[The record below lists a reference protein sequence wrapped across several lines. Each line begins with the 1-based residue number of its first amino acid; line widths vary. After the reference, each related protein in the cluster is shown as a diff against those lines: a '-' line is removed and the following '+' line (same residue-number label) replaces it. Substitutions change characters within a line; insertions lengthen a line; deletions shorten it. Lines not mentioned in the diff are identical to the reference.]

1 MRSLSEIDTISKRA
15 SKAKGFS
22 WGVAEEIG
30 KCIKQLELFGLPGIK
45 NLNQYLKI
53 YDQNKFQKIKLIS
66 KLNISENKFHCPISS
81 GIGFLDQ
88 IKSLEKLK
96 SLEFNKIAYPILFLS
111 FASRASEVLGKKIL
125 VKLDEKEFILNFNQ
139 SIFGNYSKNE
149 IWENANSVSINF
161 LDNNNSFSEDEWKE
175 MTKFANETFV
185 EESDELKEKSAGAGL
200 TDNDS
205 RR

>member
-66 KLNISENKFHCPISS
+66 KSNISENKIHCPISS

-125 VKLDEKEFILNFNQ
+125 LKLDEKEFILNFNQ

-149 IWENANSVSINF
+149 IWKNANSVSINF
-161 LDNNNSFSEDEWKE
+161 LDNNNSFGEDEWKE

-200 TDNDS
+200 TDND
-205 RR
+205 

>member
-15 SKAKGFS
+15 SRAKGFS
-22 WGVAEEIG
+22 WGVSEEIG
-30 KCIKQLELFGLPGIK
+30 KCVKQLELFGLPGIK

-53 YDQNKFQKIKLIS
+53 YDQNKFQKIKLVS
-66 KLNISENKFHCPISS
+66 KSNISENKFHCPISS

-96 SLEFNKIAYPILFLS
+96 SVEFNKIAYPILFLS

-149 IWENANSVSINF
+149 IWENANSVLINF
-161 LDNNNSFSEDEWKE
+161 LDNNNSFSEEEWKE

-200 TDNDS
+200 TDND
-205 RR
+205 

>member
-30 KCIKQLELFGLPGIK
+30 KCVKQLELFGLPGIK

-66 KLNISENKFHCPISS
+66 KSNISENKFHCPISS
-81 GIGFLDQ
+81 GISFLDQ

-149 IWENANSVSINF
+149 IWENANSVLINF

-200 TDNDS
+200 TDND
-205 RR
+205 

>member
-53 YDQNKFQKIKLIS
+53 YDQNKFQQIKLIS
-66 KLNISENKFHCPISS
+66 KSNISENKFYCPISS

-161 LDNNNSFSEDEWKE
+161 LDNYNSFSEDEWKE

-200 TDNDS
+200 TDND
-205 RR
+205 

>member
-30 KCIKQLELFGLPGIK
+30 KCVKQLELFGLPGIK
-45 NLNQYLKI
+45 NLYQYLKI

-81 GIGFLDQ
+81 GISFLDQ

-200 TDNDS
+200 TDND
-205 RR
+205 

>member
-15 SKAKGFS
+15 SRAKGFS
-22 WGVAEEIG
+22 WGVSEEIG
-30 KCIKQLELFGLPGIK
+30 KCVKQLELFGLPGIK

-81 GIGFLDQ
+81 GISFLDQ

-200 TDNDS
+200 TDND
-205 RR
+205 

>member
-15 SKAKGFS
+15 SKSKGFS

-30 KCIKQLELFGLPGIK
+30 KCVKQLELFGLPGIK

-200 TDNDS
+200 TDND
-205 RR
+205 

>member
-1 MRSLSEIDTISKRA
+1 MRSLSEIDAISKRA

-66 KLNISENKFHCPISS
+66 KSNISENKFHCPISS
-81 GIGFLDQ
+81 GISFLDQ

-96 SLEFNKIAYPILFLS
+96 SLEFNKIAYPILF
-111 FASRASEVLGKKIL
+111 
-125 VKLDEKEFILNFNQ
+125 
-139 SIFGNYSKNE
+139 
-149 IWENANSVSINF
+149 
-161 LDNNNSFSEDEWKE
+161 
-175 MTKFANETFV
+175 
-185 EESDELKEKSAGAGL
+185 
-200 TDNDS
+200 
-205 RR
+205 

>member
-53 YDQNKFQKIKLIS
+53 YDQNKFQKIKLVS
-66 KLNISENKFHCPISS
+66 KSNISENKFHCPISS

-96 SLEFNKIAYPILFLS
+96 SVEFNKIAYPILFLS

-161 LDNNNSFSEDEWKE
+161 LDNYNSFSEDEWKE

-200 TDNDS
+200 TDND
-205 RR
+205 

>member
-30 KCIKQLELFGLPGIK
+30 KCVKQLELFGLPGIK

-66 KLNISENKFHCPISS
+66 KSNISENKFHCPISS
-81 GIGFLDQ
+81 GISFLDQ

-200 TDNDS
+200 TDND
-205 RR
+205 

>member
-30 KCIKQLELFGLPGIK
+30 KCVKQLELFGLPGIK

-81 GIGFLDQ
+81 GISFLDQ

-149 IWENANSVSINF
+149 IWENANSVLINF
-161 LDNNNSFSEDEWKE
+161 LDNNNSFSDEEWKE

-200 TDNDS
+200 TDND
-205 RR
+205 

>member
-30 KCIKQLELFGLPGIK
+30 KCVKQLELFGLPGIK

-96 SLEFNKIAYPILFLS
+96 SVEFYKIAYPILFLS

-125 VKLDEKEFILNFNQ
+125 IKMDEKEFILNFNQ
-139 SIFGNYSKNE
+139 SVFGNYSKNE
-149 IWENANSVSINF
+149 IWENANNVLINF
-161 LDNNNSFSEDEWKE
+161 LDNNNSFSEEEWKE
-175 MTKFANETFV
+175 MTKFATQTFV
-185 EESDELKEKSAGAGL
+185 DESDELKEKSAGAGL
-200 TDNDS
+200 TDND
-205 RR
+205 

>member
-15 SKAKGFS
+15 LRAKGFS
-22 WGVAEEIG
+22 WGVSEEIG
-30 KCIKQLELFGLPGIK
+30 KSVKQLELFGLPGLK

-53 YDQNKFQKIKLIS
+53 YDRNKFQQIKLLS
-66 KLNISENKFHCPISS
+66 KTNISENKFHCPISL

-88 IKSLEKLK
+88 VKSLEKLN
-96 SLEFNKIAYPILFLS
+96 SVEFNKIAYPILFLS

-125 VKLDEKEFILNFNQ
+125 LKMDKKEFILNFNQ

-149 IWENANSVSINF
+149 IWENANTVLINF
-161 LDNNNSFSEDEWKE
+161 MDNNNSFSEDEWKQ

-185 EESDELKEKSAGAGL
+185 DESDELRDKSAGAGL
-200 TDNDS
+200 TDND
-205 RR
+205 

>member
-1 MRSLSEIDTISKRA
+1 MRSFSEIDTISKRA
-15 SKAKGFS
+15 LRAKGFS
-22 WGVAEEIG
+22 WGTSEEIG
-30 KCIKQLELFGLPGIK
+30 KSIKQLELFGLPGLK

-53 YDQNKFQKIKLIS
+53 YDQNKFQQIKLIS
-66 KLNISENKFHCPISS
+66 KSNLSENKFYCPISS

-139 SIFGNYSKNE
+139 SIIGNYSKNE

-200 TDNDS
+200 TDND
-205 RR
+205 